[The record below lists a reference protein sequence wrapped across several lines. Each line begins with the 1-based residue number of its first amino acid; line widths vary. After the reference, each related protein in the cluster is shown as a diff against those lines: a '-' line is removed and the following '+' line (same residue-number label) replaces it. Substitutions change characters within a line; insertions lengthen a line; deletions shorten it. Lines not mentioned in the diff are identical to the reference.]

1 MKSVL
6 KGNISKQIET
16 PSLLNNSFLSI
27 PFNKLPWWANTEC
40 FKLKRIRQITW
51 WQLRQT
57 MRISP
62 NCNWPAIINQSHST
76 NNFCLSTQCLCF
88 LECRKC
94 VSRTQSTGNFPS
106 YFWLVRRWP
115 SPCLLKLSKLY
126 YYRQKVKRV
135 VLNWLSCRKIN
146 LIDGPH
152 CM

>member
-1 MKSVL
+1 MFPAY
-6 KGNISKQIET
+6 N
-16 PSLLNNSFLSI
+16 LNFHWRWWDRIQAIFLNL
-27 PFNKLPWWANTEC
+27 FY
-40 FKLKRIRQITW
+40 F
-51 WQLRQT
+51 
-57 MRISP
+57 
-62 NCNWPAIINQSHST
+62 NCNWPAIINQSHLT

-115 SPCLLKLSKLY
+115 SPCLLKLPKLY

-135 VLNWLSCRKIN
+135 VLDWLLCRKIK

-152 CM
+152 YVCRYNKYQDFFWCHYRLIFWVAKVPIS